1 MEHQNEQT
9 PVPGGGG
16 ANSDHTDY
24 VLTHKERRRLALEEV
39 CIQYI
44 E

>member
-16 ANSDHTDY
+16 ASSDHTDY

-39 CIQYI
+39 CIQYT